1 MLHMQ
6 REELISSLTH
16 LIFGIFAIFLTI
28 IAIIKGVSLRSPYHI
43 VSYSI
48 FGISMILLYFSSGI
62 YHFLPSKTDIKKLFK
77 KLDHIMIFFLIAG
90 TYTPFCLI
98 TLKGVLGWSIFGI
111 IWSVALAGLFFKIF
125 CLNAPRILYTAIYVV
140 MGWIIIFAIKPIYNN
155 LSLNGFMWLAAGG
168 LFYTVGAVIYALKR
182 PNPVPGMFGFHEI
195 WHIFV
200 ILGTSA
206 HYISIYFYT

>member
-1 MLHMQ
+1 MQ

-62 YHFLPSKTDIKKLFK
+62 YHFLPSKTDIKILFK

-155 LSLNGFMWLAAGG
+155 LSLNGFMWLVAGG